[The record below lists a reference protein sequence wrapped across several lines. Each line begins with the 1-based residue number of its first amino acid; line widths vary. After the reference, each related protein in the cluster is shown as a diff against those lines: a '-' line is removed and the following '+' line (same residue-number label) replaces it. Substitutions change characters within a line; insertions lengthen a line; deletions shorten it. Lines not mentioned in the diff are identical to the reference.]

1 MSTVFRY
8 GSADGEDPFVKIKGL
23 ISDMIAKLTKE
34 AEEDA
39 QEKAYCD
46 EQLAKTE
53 TKKSELDDDIA
64 KLTSKIDKASAQS
77 AQRKEE
83 VTVLQAELATLAKEW
98 KEMDRIRAETHADF
112 VQAEKDLSLGLKG
125 VRAALE
131 KLREYYGGAAAM
143 VQQPAMPAS
152 HGKASGSGGGII
164 DILEVCES
172 DFAKNLAEENQQ
184 ESDAQSEFEKQTQEN
199 EVTKTTKTQDV
210 KYKTI
215 EFVGL
220 DKAVA
225 DLSSDKATS
234 NTELDA
240 VMEYLEKMHGMCV
253 SKAEPY
259 EERAARR
266 EAELAG
272 LKDAL
277 QVLGGE
283 AALLQR
289 GRHQRSVHAA
299 A

>member
-1 MSTVFRY
+1 
-8 GSADGEDPFVKIKGL
+8 L

-172 DFAKNLAEENQQ
+172 DFAKNLAEEEQE
-184 ESDAQSEFEKQTQEN
+184 ESDAQSEYEKVTQEN

-225 DLSSDKATS
+225 DLSSDKATA
-234 NTELDA
+234 NTELSA
-240 VMEYLEKMHGMCV
+240 VMEYYGKIKDRCIAKPESYESIK
-253 SKAEPY
+253 KRRDAEI
-259 EERAARR
+259 
-266 EAELAG
+266 AG
-272 LKDAL
+272 LKEAL
-277 QVLGGE
+277 SILEGE
-283 AALLQR
+283 SAFTQSRKR
-289 GRHQRSVHAA
+289 GLRGHYVGM
-299 A
+299 